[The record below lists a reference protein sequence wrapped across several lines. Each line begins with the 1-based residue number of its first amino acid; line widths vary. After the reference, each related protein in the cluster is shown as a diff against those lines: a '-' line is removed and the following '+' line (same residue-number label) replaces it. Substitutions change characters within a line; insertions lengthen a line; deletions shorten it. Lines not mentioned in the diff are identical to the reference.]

1 MDSALERSPI
11 AKERRKPMS
20 PRKFGYD
27 VSVCPKDRPYRLW
40 EREREYG
47 VSPTRGGVYVC

>member
-11 AKERRKPMS
+11 AKEREKPMS

-27 VSVCPKDRPYRLW
+27 VSVCPIDRPYRLW
-40 EREREYG
+40 ERGREYG

>member
-1 MDSALERSPI
+1 MG
-11 AKERRKPMS
+11 

-40 EREREYG
+40 ERG
-47 VSPTRGGVYVC
+47 GSPESARLGEKYMFASATFFSAGNLLVVTGSY

>member
-11 AKERRKPMS
+11 AKELTKPMH

-40 EREREYG
+40 ERGREYG